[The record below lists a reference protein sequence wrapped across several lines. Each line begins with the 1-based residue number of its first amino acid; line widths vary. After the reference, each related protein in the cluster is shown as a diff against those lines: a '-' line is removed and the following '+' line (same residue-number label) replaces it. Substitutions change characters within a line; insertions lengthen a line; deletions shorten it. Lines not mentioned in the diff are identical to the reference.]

1 MKSSFKVYLKA
12 GERLFVNGAVL
23 RVDRKVSIEFLNDVA
38 FLLEANVMQAEEAT
52 TPLRQ
57 LYFIVQAILIDKG
70 KSAEAWEMY
79 RLLHTNFMKSF
90 TDPQIQDGLMKA
102 QDLADRGRL
111 YDALRTIRGLF
122 AIEDGLQDAQGR
134 AMPKEHKEEV
144 AALCR

>member
-1 MKSSFKVYLKA
+1 MKKSFKVYLKS

-38 FLLEANVMQAEEAT
+38 FLLEANVLQAEEAT

-70 KSAEAWEMY
+70 RSAEAWDMY
-79 RLLHTNFMKSF
+79 ELLHANFMKSF
-90 TDPQIQDGLMKA
+90 DDGAIQEGLTKA
-102 QDLADRGRL
+102 KELAHGGRL

-122 AIEDGLQDAQGR
+122 AV
-134 AMPKEHKEEV
+134 EEE
-144 AALCR
+144 LCTSRRQKVTKDEAITICS